1 MLNLLALRHHYLSMM
16 GGKLFNLAGPQ
27 FLCIENK
34 QVGVPPVGQ
43 EVKNLTAVAQVPVG
57 VPVGSPTC
65 AVG

>member
-1 MLNLLALRHHYLSMM
+1 MM

-57 VPVGSPTC
+57 VPVGSPAC